1 VVDVDERLPG
11 QRVLVPLASVVLVL
25 LALRLIPLPLEHAFV
40 VLFTAVLLAAAVTP
54 AADALQRFRVPR
66 GVTVLAVYVIGLAV
80 LVGVVALIVP
90 LVSDEV
96 HALRGRL
103 PRYNEELRGLVERV
117 AGPEQAERFSNEHLI
132 DTAFDQISAYAGRA
146 TGFAV
151 SLSALAVRLIIVLV
165 MGYFMAVEADFAER
179 VVTRFTPPP
188 YRARAHRVLSR
199 IGNRLGQWA
208 RAQLFLALYFGIL
221 FGVGLRLAGVP
232 YAVTIGVIG
241 AVIEIVP
248 YLGGFTTLVLAL
260 LVAATKTPLLMVWVL
275 VWYTVVVQTQAHIFA
290 PVLMGHAVG
299 MHPLVVVL
307 ALFMGVETLG
317 IFGALL
323 AVPIAVVLQVLLD
336 EFYTFDEPEPLPP
349 PPPDSAASAHIGDAS
364 AVHPA
369 HRPRE

>member
-1 VVDVDERLPG
+1 
-11 QRVLVPLASVVLVL
+11 
-25 LALRLIPLPLEHAFV
+25 
-40 VLFTAVLLAAAVTP
+40 
-54 AADALQRFRVPR
+54 
-66 GVTVLAVYVIGLAV
+66 
-80 LVGVVALIVP
+80 
-90 LVSDEV
+90 
-96 HALRGRL
+96 
-103 PRYNEELRGLVERV
+103 
-117 AGPEQAERFSNEHLI
+117 
-132 DTAFDQISAYAGRA
+132 
-146 TGFAV
+146 
-151 SLSALAVRLIIVLV
+151 
-165 MGYFMAVEADFAER
+165 
-179 VVTRFTPPP
+179 
-188 YRARAHRVLSR
+188 
-199 IGNRLGQWA
+199 
-208 RAQLFLALYFGIL
+208 
-221 FGVGLRLAGVP
+221 VP

-260 LVAATKTPLLMVWVL
+260 LVAATKTPLLMLWVL